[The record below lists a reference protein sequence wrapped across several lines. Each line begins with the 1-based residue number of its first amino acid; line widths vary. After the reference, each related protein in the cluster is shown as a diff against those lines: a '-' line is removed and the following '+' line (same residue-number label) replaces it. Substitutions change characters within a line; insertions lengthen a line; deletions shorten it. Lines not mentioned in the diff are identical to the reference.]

1 MILTNYYLSEK
12 AANRKTRFNVTK
24 STHDHD
30 FLEAL
35 LVSKYDPEY
44 GLTLYLVNR
53 PKKFRGTDVADKAI
67 TKGNFNIS
75 SLYFPDPEIPI
86 AYGDINGT
94 EDALIFRINP
104 DTENGITKLEIFVA
118 AGQKHNKRNLYF
130 LFVDGELDH
139 EVKNLYQNITPF

>member
-1 MILTNYYLSEK
+1 MILTNYYFAEK
-12 AANRKTRFNVTK
+12 AAERKTRFNVTK
-24 STHDHD
+24 STFDYD
-30 FLEAL
+30 FFESL
-35 LVSKYDPEY
+35 LVSKNNPDA
-44 GLTLYLVNR
+44 GLSLYLVNR
-53 PKKFRGTDVADKAI
+53 PKKFKGTDVTDKAI
-67 TKGNFNIS
+67 TKGSFNIS

-104 DTENGITKLEIFVA
+104 DTENGIKQLEVFVA

-139 EVKNLYQNITPF
+139 EVKGLIQKAVPF

>member
-12 AANRKTRFNVTK
+12 ASDRKTRFNVTK
-24 STHDHD
+24 ATYDHD
-30 FLEAL
+30 FLESL
-35 LVSKYDPEY
+35 LICKNDPEI
-44 GLTLYLVNR
+44 GLSLYLVNR
-53 PKKFRGTDVADKAI
+53 PKRFKGTDVTDKAI
-67 TKGNFNIS
+67 TKGSFNIS

-104 DTENGITKLEIFVA
+104 DTENGITLLEIFVA
-118 AGQKHNKRNLYF
+118 AGQKHNKRNVYF

-139 EVKNLYQNITPF
+139 EAKSLIQKVVPF

>member
-1 MILTNYYLSEK
+1 MILTNLYIAEK
-12 AANRKTRFNVTK
+12 ASDRKTRFNVTK

-30 FLEAL
+30 FLESL
-35 LVSKYDPEY
+35 LVCKNDSDN
-44 GLTLYLVNR
+44 GLSLYLVNR
-53 PKKFRGTDVADKAI
+53 PKKFKGTDITDKAI

-75 SLYFPDPEIPI
+75 SLYFPDPETPV

-104 DTENGITKLEIFVA
+104 DTENGINQLEIFVA

-130 LFVDGELDH
+130 LFVDGEFDH
-139 EVKNLYQNITPF
+139 EVKGLFQKAVPF